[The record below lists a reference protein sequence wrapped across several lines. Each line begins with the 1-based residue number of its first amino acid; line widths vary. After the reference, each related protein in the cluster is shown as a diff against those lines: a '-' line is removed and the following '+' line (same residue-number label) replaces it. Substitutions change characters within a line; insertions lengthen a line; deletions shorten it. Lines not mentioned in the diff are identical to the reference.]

1 MENQGSPAGSIEQ
14 RYLAQ
19 LRKVLEEI
27 NLFYEISRE
36 IGDADT
42 ASAMLNCVQHDDIE
56 TIRSLMNYGL
66 FKANLYPLLL
76 GADFEEGVKYLVDRY
91 LGHDIDYDRG
101 VTGYTCALQDLF
113 SGIVA
118 LQGADSLRRLLESAV
133 IDRKKLRDRRLHEA
147 IFFAIPE
154 LDSPAAARRWL
165 RASGEN
171 L

>member
-1 MENQGSPAGSIEQ
+1 MEDQENPAASVEQ
-14 RYLAQ
+14 RYLTQ
-19 LRKVLEEI
+19 LRKVLQEI

-42 ASAMLNCVQHDDIE
+42 SSTMLNCVRHDDIDA
-56 TIRSLMNYGL
+56 IRSLMNHGL
-66 FKANLYPLLL
+66 FKASLYPVLL
-76 GADFEEGVKYLVDRY
+76 GTDFEEGVKYLVDRY

-118 LQGADSLRRLLESAV
+118 LQGADSLRRILESAV
-133 IDRKKLRDRRLHEA
+133 IDKKKLRDRRLHEA

-154 LDSPAAARRWL
+154 LDSPTAARRWL
-165 RASGEN
+165 RASGQD